1 LQKESIV
8 NRKETFEQALALD
21 PNFERIDTKTG
32 TVIRRVEGSSLVTP
46 WTTTVSKRPGRPDQV
61 SFTTAIEGATVK
73 ISVESYEGEVGPHK
87 IEIEMDDGS
96 PLPPKVFTQ
105 LRLKAI
111 LDQMNSDLKMPII
124 RFQLGMF
131 DGDEWREPFLRRVRS
146 GRKGRPDW
154 EYALWAERYE
164 DALAEDRRKPIELLM
179 KKYPGHGA
187 SMIRSILHKARQR
200 GLLTPSPQKGLAGG
214 YLTPKGQKV
223 LDKHRSPSSSSN
235 ERNKR

>member
-1 LQKESIV
+1 MTKKEP
-8 NRKETFEQALALD
+8 FEKALALD
-21 PNFERIDTKTG
+21 PNYERIDTTTG
-32 TVIRRVEGSSLVTP
+32 TIIRRVEGSSSVMP
-46 WTTTVSKRPGRPDQV
+46 WTTTVSKRANAPNQV
-61 SFTTAIEGATVK
+61 SFATILEDAAIT
-73 ISVESYEGEVGPHK
+73 ISVQSSKGEVGPYK
-87 IEIEMDDGS
+87 IEIEMPDGS
-96 PLPPKVFTQ
+96 SLPPKVFTR
-105 LRLKAI
+105 LRLASI
-111 LDQMNSDLKMPII
+111 LEQMDRDLKMPVI

-131 DGDEWREPFLRRVRS
+131 DGDEWREPFLRRSRS

-164 DALAEDRRKPIELLM
+164 DALAANRRKPIELL
-179 KKYPGHGA
+179 KKQYPGHGA

-223 LDKHRSPSSSSN
+223 LDEHRSPSSSSD